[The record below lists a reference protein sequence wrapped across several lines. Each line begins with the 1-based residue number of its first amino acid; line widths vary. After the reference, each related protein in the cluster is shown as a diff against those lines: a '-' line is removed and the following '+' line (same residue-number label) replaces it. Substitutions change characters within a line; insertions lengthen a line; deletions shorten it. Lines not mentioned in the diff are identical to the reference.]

1 MESYGGIDIEIIRN
15 ALEVITDSMSLTVVR
30 TARSPTTKMGLD
42 FSSAILTADGELVGQ
57 GVSHPFHLAG
67 TGPALRSCLDRY
79 GDRISP
85 GDIFANN
92 DPYEGGSHFP
102 DLFLFKPVFSGGLL
116 LAFLCTMIHHVD
128 MGGRVAGSQAYDSTE
143 MYQEGLCIPP
153 IKLYDQGVPNE
164 AVMRIIERAVRTPD
178 LVMADLKAQ
187 LVALQLG
194 EKELL
199 EYVEE
204 VGPEEFI
211 QRTKRLI
218 DHTEYLTR
226 EALRELPDGT
236 WSFTDT
242 LDNDGLTEDPIL
254 AKCTVTKKGDEI
266 AVDFAGS
273 SPQCTSAIGPVFS
286 TTQGMVYIALKGLL
300 GTHIPN
306 TWGLRRPITV
316 TAPEGSFANPLPP
329 TAVASRYIGARIIN
343 HAVWGALAQMAPEK
357 VFGCPGG
364 SFCSMVFSG
373 YDKRKTPWRS
383 WILLDMSIGVEP
395 SMGGRSTKDGIE
407 GHSTNVTQIANIPLE
422 IIEKEYPLT
431 IEEYALVPDSEG
443 AGKFRGGMGM
453 SRQWRFNADETMAQ
467 VSMDRSRQPP
477 WGVQGGHSAQP
488 PKAIL
493 RLHQKEEQVL
503 KSKSNTMLN
512 KGDILRVEVSG
523 AGGYGDP
530 LERDPQ
536 MVLGDVILEKVT
548 PQRARDTYGVV
559 IDPEGRT
566 VNWEETQ
573 RLRQSLRHPAAA
585 RS

>member
-15 ALEVITDSMSLTVVR
+15 ALEVITDSMSLTVVK
-30 TARSPTTKMGLD
+30 TARSPTTKSGYD

-57 GVSHPFHLAG
+57 GVSQPFHLAG

-306 TWGLRRPITV
+306 TWGLRRPITI

-329 TAVASRYIGARIIN
+329 TAVGARYIGARIIN

-364 SFCSMVFSG
+364 SMCVPTFSG
-373 YDKRKTPWRS
+373 YDKRETPWRS
-383 WILLDMSIGVEP
+383 WIVMDAALGIEP

-407 GHSTNVTQIANIPLE
+407 AHSTNVTNLANMPIE
-422 IIEKEYPLT
+422 TMEKEYPLT
-431 IEEYALVPDSEG
+431 IEEYALIPDSEG
-443 AGKFRGGMGM
+443 AGKSRGGMGM

-467 VSMDRSRQPP
+467 VPMDRTKRPP

-503 KSKSNTMLN
+503 KPKTNTVLN
-512 KGDILRVEVSG
+512 EGDVLRIEVSG
-523 AGGYGDP
+523 AGAM
-530 LERDPQ
+530 E
-536 MVLGDVILEKVT
+536 T
-548 PQRARDTYGVV
+548 PWRGTPRWC
-559 IDPEGRT
+559 
-566 VNWEETQ
+566 WEMSSW
-573 RLRQSLRHPAAA
+573 RR
-585 RS
+585 